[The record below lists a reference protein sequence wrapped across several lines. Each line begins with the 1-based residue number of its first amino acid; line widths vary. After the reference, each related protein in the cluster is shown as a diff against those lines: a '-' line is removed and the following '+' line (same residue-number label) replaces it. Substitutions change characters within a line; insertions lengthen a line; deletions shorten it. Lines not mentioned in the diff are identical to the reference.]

1 MQGKTT
7 GRRGFTL
14 IELMTV
20 VVIIGILAA
29 IAIPNFMN
37 MQRRAKEGSLKGN
50 MHTLQLI
57 VENFACL
64 NDGGY
69 PADNNAVTLHTNET
83 LEDLKPGGA
92 GSLWMDNPFTG
103 QPTMMIWSPNQVNP
117 IVPTEPDLP
126 PGSIEYCNDGTAGM
140 GNAQR
145 YAIHGGDGSSGNGAN
160 IYLILKNF

>member
-1 MQGKTT
+1 MQVNQT
-7 GRRGFTL
+7 GRGGFTL

-50 MHTLQLI
+50 MHTLQLL

-69 PADNNAVTLHTNET
+69 PADNTAVTLHTNET
-83 LEDLKPGGA
+83 LEHLKPGGITS
-92 GSLWMDNPFTG
+92 GWMTNPFTG
-103 QPTMMIWSPNQVNP
+103 QPT
-117 IVPTEPDLP
+117 
-126 PGSIEYCNDGTAGM
+126 
-140 GNAQR
+140 
-145 YAIHGGDGSSGNGAN
+145 
-160 IYLILKNF
+160 

>member
-1 MQGKTT
+1 MQAEPI
-7 GRRGFTL
+7 RRSGFTL
-14 IELMTV
+14 VELMTV

-37 MQRRAKEGSLKGN
+37 MQRRAKEGSVKGN
-50 MHTLQLI
+50 MHTLQLL

-69 PADNNAVTLHTNET
+69 PADNNAVTLYTNET
-83 LEDLKPGGA
+83 LEHLKPGGIA
-92 GSLWMDNPFTG
+92 SGWMTNPFTG
-103 QPTMMIWSPNQVNP
+103 KPTMMIWSPNQVNP
-117 IVPTEPDLP
+117 IIPTDNDIVP
-126 PGSIEYCNDGTAGM
+126 GGIEYCNDGTAGQ

-145 YAIHGGDGSSGNGAN
+145 YAIHGGDGHPGNGAN